1 MSVVERLNH
10 YEGLLNEHMSKPK
23 NDDWEQHKKDLVWM
37 IDSLKQQLSSSV
49 GGKRKSRK
57 SRKGGKKSKVRKQK
71 KSRKNKKSK
80 KSRK

>member
-23 NDDWEQHKKDLVWM
+23 NDDWEQHKEDLEWT
-37 IDSLKQQLSSSV
+37 INSLKQQLPSSV

-57 SRKGGKKSKVRKQK
+57 SRKHK
-71 KSRKNKKSK
+71 KSRKTRKHKKSN
-80 KSRK
+80 KSRKHKKTKK